1 MRRKHITHVKFKLIT
16 TIMLVVLLI
25 ILVVICAGKIK
36 LAQNQKNII
45 GTWENSNSEV
55 VITVKDTETLVIDK
69 DMPDASLY
77 CGSASYYFVYTDTI
91 CVSQGNATVDFEIDF
106 DSNKLVVYFMGQKY
120 LVLHKR

>member
-1 MRRKHITHVKFKLIT
+1 MRRKHNAHIKFKNIT
-16 TIMLVVLLI
+16 KILLAVLLI
-25 ILVVICAGKIK
+25 AFAALCAGKIK

-55 VITVKDTETLVIDK
+55 VITVQDTETLVIDK

-91 CVSQGNATVDFEIDF
+91 CVSQGNATVEFEIDF